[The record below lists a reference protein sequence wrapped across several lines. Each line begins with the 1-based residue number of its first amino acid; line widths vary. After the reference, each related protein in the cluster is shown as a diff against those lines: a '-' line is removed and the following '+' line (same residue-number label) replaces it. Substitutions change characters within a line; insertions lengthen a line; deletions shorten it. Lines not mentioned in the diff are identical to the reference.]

1 LRLSESPDINTI
13 RYRLVARI
21 TSTSDQG
28 LHFKTTAR
36 APNNMVFELDG
47 MARHTHTGI
56 QQISQLNGSGYG
68 RCLNPKGGRK
78 RDISCITSVHPRT
91 VAVFYILEIGA
102 HAQRN
107 FFHEQCFMLRRADEE
122 GPIELSIEGGRVKFG
137 TLPNCI
143 NTWISTPQEEINWR
157 TQHPEREF
165 KLLKVLIPVFQL
177 CTRSNN
183 RMTIVSSNKRLD
195 LLQVSPSRTVIDS
208 IASRQRVSR
217 YDKKPKILC
226 LCGDSSLTTLRTLIR
241 CVLCGNYSHL
251 SCQRVAIRTA
261 TAEFACKACTD
272 DPYLEF
278 NNLTDLKQGQ

>member
-1 LRLSESPDINTI
+1 MI
-13 RYRLVARI
+13 
-21 TSTSDQG
+21 
-28 LHFKTTAR
+28 
-36 APNNMVFELDG
+36 FELDG
-47 MARHTHTGI
+47 MATHTHTRI
-56 QQISQLNGSGYG
+56 QQISQLNSSGYG

-78 RDISCITSVHPRT
+78 RDISCITGVHPHT
-91 VAVFYILEIGA
+91 VAVFYILEMGT

-107 FFHEQCFMLRRADEE
+107 FFHQQCFMLRRADEE
-122 GPIELSIEGGRVKFG
+122 GCIELSSEGGRVKFV

-143 NTWISTPQEEINWR
+143 NTWISTPQEEINWH

-165 KLLKVLIPVFQL
+165 KLLKVLISVFQL

-195 LLQVSPSRTVIDS
+195 LLWVSPSRTVIDL

-226 LCGDSSLTTLRTLIR
+226 LCGASSLTTLRTLIR
-241 CVLCGNYSHL
+241 CGLCGNSSHL
-251 SCQRVAIRTA
+251 SCQRAAIRTA
-261 TAEFACKACTD
+261 TAEFVCKTCTD

-278 NNLTDLKQGQ
+278 NNLTDLKQGQYPSIESHFKSSRS